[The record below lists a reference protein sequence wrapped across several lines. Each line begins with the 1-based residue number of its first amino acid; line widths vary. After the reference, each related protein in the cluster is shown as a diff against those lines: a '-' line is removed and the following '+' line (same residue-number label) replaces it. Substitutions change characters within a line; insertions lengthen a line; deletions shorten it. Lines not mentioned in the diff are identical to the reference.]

1 MRVGQVNTGGTGN
14 RIVGDK
20 TGSTTTNIYYGI
32 KVDNPSTMIAGDYT
46 ANVVYTVIAELK
58 TPSITSIS
66 PNPIRTG
73 ASNRVAIEGNNL
85 SIVSKVTIDDRGTVR
100 DCTNITHSG
109 TNNDTTLTCT
119 LPAMTVLSLLLLKRA
134 PLTTG

>member
-85 SIVSKVTIDDRGTVR
+85 SIVSKVTIDDRGTIR
-100 DCTNITHSG
+100 DCTSITHSG
-109 TNNDTTLTCT
+109 TNDDTTPTCT

>member
-1 MRVGQVNTGGTGN
+1 MRVGQINTGGTGN

-20 TGSTTTNIYYGI
+20 TGSTTTNIYYCV
-32 KVDNPSTMIAGDYT
+32 KVDNPSTMLAGDYT

-73 ASNRVAIEGNNL
+73 ATNKITLRGNNL
-85 SIVSKVTIDDRGTVR
+85 DIVSKVTIDDRGAIR

-119 LPAMTVLSLLLLKRA
+119 LPAMTVLSLLLLKRT

>member
-32 KVDNPSTMIAGDYT
+32 KVDNPSTMLAGDYT
-46 ANVVYTVIAELK
+46 TNVVYTVVAELK
-58 TPSITSIS
+58 TPSISSVS

-73 ASNRVAIEGNNL
+73 TTNKITLKGNNL
-85 SIVSKVTIDDRGTVR
+85 SIVNKVTIDDRGAIR
-100 DCTNITHSG
+100 DYTNITHSG
-109 TNNDTTLTCT
+109 TNNDTTLACT
-119 LPAMTVLSLLLLKRA
+119 LPAMTVLSLFLLQRA
-134 PLTTG
+134 PFTTG

>member
-20 TGSTTTNIYYGI
+20 TGSTTTNICYGI

-85 SIVSKVTIDDRGTVR
+85 SIVSKVTIDDRGTIR
-100 DCTNITHSG
+100 DCTSITHSG
-109 TNNDTTLTCT
+109 TNNDTTLACT
-119 LPAMTVLSLLLLKRA
+119 LPAMTVLSLLLLKCA

>member
-14 RIVGDK
+14 RIVRNK
-20 TGSTTTNIYYGI
+20 TGSTSTDIYYGI
-32 KVDNPSTMIAGDYT
+32 KVDNLSTMLAGNYT

-66 PNPIRTG
+66 PNPIRTNTTN
-73 ASNRVAIEGNNL
+73 SITIEGNNL
-85 SIVSKVTIDDRGTVR
+85 SIVNKATIDDRGTIR
-100 DCTNITHSG
+100 DCTSITHSG
-109 TNNDTTLTCT
+109 TNNDTTLACT

>member
-1 MRVGQVNTGGTGN
+1 MRVGQANTGGTGN
-14 RIVGDK
+14 RIVRDK
-20 TGSTTTNIYYGI
+20 TGSTTTNIYYGV
-32 KVDNPSTMIAGDYT
+32 KVDNPSTMLAGDYT

-58 TPSITSIS
+58 TPSITSVS
-66 PNPIRTG
+66 PNTIRTG
-73 ASNRVAIEGNNL
+73 TTNKITLKGNNL
-85 SIVSKVTIDDRGTVR
+85 GIVNKVTIDDRGTIR

-119 LPAMTVLSLLLLKRA
+119 LPAMAVLSLLLLKRA

>member
-14 RIVGDK
+14 RIAGDK
-20 TGSTTTNIYYGI
+20 TGSTTTNIYYGV
-32 KVDNPSTMIAGDYT
+32 KVDNPSTMLAGDCT

-58 TPSITSIS
+58 VPSITSIS

-73 ASNRVAIEGNNL
+73 TSNRVTMEGNNL
-85 SIVSKVTIDDRGTVR
+85 SIVSKVTIDDRGTIR

-119 LPAMTVLSLLLLKRA
+119 LPAMTVLSLLLLKRT

>member
-20 TGSTTTNIYYGI
+20 TGSTTTNIYYGV
-32 KVDNPSTMIAGDYT
+32 KVDNPSTMLAGGYT

-73 ASNRVAIEGNNL
+73 TSNRVTIEGNNL
-85 SIVSKVTIDDRGTVR
+85 SIVSKATIDDRGTIR
-100 DCTNITHSG
+100 DCTSITHSG
-109 TNNDTTLTCT
+109 TNNGTTLTCT

>member
-85 SIVSKVTIDDRGTVR
+85 SIVSKVTIDDRGTIR
-100 DCTNITHSG
+100 DCTSITHSG
-109 TNNDTTLTCT
+109 TNDDTTPTCT
-119 LPAMTVLSLLLLKRA
+119 LPAMTVLSLLLLKCA

>member
-1 MRVGQVNTGGTGN
+1 MGQVNTGGTGN
-14 RIVGDK
+14 RIVRNK
-20 TGSTTTNIYYGI
+20 TGSTSTDIYYGI
-32 KVDNPSTMIAGDYT
+32 KVDNLSTMLAGNYT

-85 SIVSKVTIDDRGTVR
+85 SIVSKVTIDDRGTIR
-100 DCTNITHSG
+100 DCTSITHSG
-109 TNNDTTLTCT
+109 TNNDTTLACT

>member
-1 MRVGQVNTGGTGN
+1 MRVGQANTGGTGN

-20 TGSTTTNIYYGI
+20 TGSTTTNIYYGV
-32 KVDNPSTMIAGDYT
+32 KVDNPSTMLAGDYT

-58 TPSITSIS
+58 IPSITSIS

-73 ASNRVAIEGNNL
+73 ATNKITLRGNNL
-85 SIVSKVTIDDRGTVR
+85 DIVSKVTIDDRGTIR

>member
-20 TGSTTTNIYYGI
+20 TGSTTTNIYYGV
-32 KVDNPSTMIAGDYT
+32 KVDNPSTMLAGGYT

-73 ASNRVAIEGNNL
+73 TSNRVTIEGNNL
-85 SIVSKVTIDDRGTVR
+85 SIVSKVTIDDRGAVR